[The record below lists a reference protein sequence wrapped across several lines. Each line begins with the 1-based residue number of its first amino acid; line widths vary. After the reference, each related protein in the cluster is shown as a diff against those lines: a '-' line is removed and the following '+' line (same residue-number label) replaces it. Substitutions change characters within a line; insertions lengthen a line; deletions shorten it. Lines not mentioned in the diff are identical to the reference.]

1 MIKGCQKKI
10 IHLKNT
16 ESPYFEEAYFILR
29 DDDSAKVS
37 ENDMI
42 KEALRIAESTCAF
55 PKKTK
60 EKKIPSRAFLITVTL
75 SVIALLFALTV
86 FLVALFA

>member
-16 ESPYFEEAYFILR
+16 DSPYFEEAYFILR
-29 DDDSAKVS
+29 TDDSNAFD

-42 KEALRIAESTCAF
+42 REAMKIAESTCAF
-55 PKKTK
+55 PKKK
-60 EKKIPSRAFLITVTL
+60 KVKKIPSRAFLITVTL
-75 SVIALLFALTV
+75 SALTLLFSVTI

>member
-16 ESPYFEEAYFILR
+16 DSPYFEEAYFILR
-29 DDDSAKVS
+29 GDDSSKFS

-42 KEALRIAESTCAF
+42 REAMKIAESTCAF
-55 PKKTK
+55 PKKAKTRK
-60 EKKIPSRAFLITVTL
+60 PPSRAFLITVTL
-75 SVIALLFALTV
+75 SIITLLFALTV